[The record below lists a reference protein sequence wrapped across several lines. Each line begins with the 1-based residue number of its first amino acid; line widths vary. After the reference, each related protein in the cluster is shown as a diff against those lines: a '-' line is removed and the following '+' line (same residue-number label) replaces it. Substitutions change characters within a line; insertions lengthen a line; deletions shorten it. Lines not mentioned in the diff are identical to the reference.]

1 MTWLIGFT
9 MLLRGTNSFGPIP
22 VVGVGLLHSLQ
33 VALTSP
39 DYTKEVI
46 VINADVAQA
55 LDALRQAA
63 VPMSV
68 DTAISITIAEFL
80 AGVVGGG
87 ISRATADLLGDKK
100 KDSFQ
105 TKVSTTGAYFGTR
118 AAVRTLARIAG
129 LPRPLALLCSSVV
142 ASLVSETTKSI
153 ARTNR
158 AVELDPSCPIE
169 EQGLRV
175 SEISGDIS
183 KWLIFDFLE
192 EKVRNV
198 YSADGEF
205 VELVLATFLVGCA
218 SAAAAT
224 SLKMFIEMRNPVGK
238 TGLAEGSSSSNGISF
253 NGAQYAAAA
262 GEGGVLFASFQI
274 VLKVV
279 MMIVPSDF
287 NKNFM
292 FNSFIKEIEQQLAP
306 EVVSLF

>member
-1 MTWLIGFT
+1 MVFT
-9 MLLRGTNSFGPIP
+9 SLLRANSFHPIASA
-22 VVGVGLLHSLQ
+22 GLIHSLQ

-39 DYTKEVI
+39 DLTKEVI
-46 VINADVAQA
+46 TTDVAQA
-55 LDALRQAA
+55 LDILRQAA

-68 DTAISITIAEFL
+68 DTAISITISEFL

-87 ISRATADLLGDKK
+87 VSRISANLLGDKK

-118 AAVRTLARIAG
+118 AAVRVLGRLVG

-169 EQGLRV
+169 QQGLKV

-183 KWLIFDFLE
+183 KWLIYDFLE
-192 EKVRNV
+192 EKVRNE
-198 YSADGEF
+198 YGDDEEF
-205 VELVLATFLVGCA
+205 GLEVLATFVVGCIAA
-218 SAAAAT
+218 SFAT
-224 SLKMFIEMRNPVGK
+224 SLKTFIEARNPATEDAKNENVNLSG
-238 TGLAEGSSSSNGISF
+238 T
-253 NGAQYAAAA
+253 QYAAAA
-262 GEGGVLFASFQI
+262 VEGGVLFASFQI

-279 MMIVPSDF
+279 MMVTPQDF
-287 NKNFM
+287 NKPFI
-292 FNSFIKEIEQQLAP
+292 FNSFIKSIEEQLAP